1 MSGSRPL
8 LSDRIHGKTVEERQ
22 EAGRAARQHMPR
34 RVLGEYAPS
43 PSRTD
48 PVDIIVGQET
58 DRVPALLPLRHQR
71 MAANPFAFLRGAAA
85 IMAAD
90 LGERP
95 PSGLHTQLCG
105 DAHLVNLGIFAGPDR
120 SLVFDIND
128 FDETAPGP
136 FEWDVLRLATSFLVA
151 AEEAG
156 HSHSSAAGLP
166 GIVATAY
173 RDAMASFAGMP
184 DLDVWYFRIDTA
196 LMHRWGRREGVRH
209 TDQKLRTTEAAARS
223 RSGWSAV
230 KKLTH
235 LENGVPRFNNQP
247 PLLVSLSMEGEGRP
261 VVEKMFDD
269 YKETLLVDR
278 QELLHRYTVVD
289 VGHKVVGVGSV
300 GLLAFVVLLQ
310 GRDVNDL
317 LVLLA
322 KQAVRSVLAPFTGL
336 AVPTP
341 PGRRV
346 VTGQRVMQAASDAF
360 LGWVD
365 GPSGRSFYV
374 RQLRDMKWSPDLTKM
389 SSRAFRAYAALC
401 GTALAR
407 AHARSGDAIAI
418 SSYLGSSTRFAESV
432 THFAVSYAHQNRSDF
447 RAFTDAI
454 ACGRITA
461 GDEAEGLGL
470 IVDAKGNVVLGFAA
484 QPSGG

>member
-1 MSGSRPL
+1 
-8 LSDRIHGKTVEERQ
+8 
-22 EAGRAARQHMPR
+22 MPR

-247 PLLVSLSMEGEGRP
+247 PLLVSLSM
-261 VVEKMFDD
+261 
-269 YKETLLVDR
+269 
-278 QELLHRYTVVD
+278 
-289 VGHKVVGVGSV
+289 
-300 GLLAFVVLLQ
+300 
-310 GRDVNDL
+310 
-317 LVLLA
+317 
-322 KQAVRSVLAPFTGL
+322 
-336 AVPTP
+336 
-341 PGRRV
+341 
-346 VTGQRVMQAASDAF
+346 
-360 LGWVD
+360 
-365 GPSGRSFYV
+365 
-374 RQLRDMKWSPDLTKM
+374 
-389 SSRAFRAYAALC
+389 
-401 GTALAR
+401 
-407 AHARSGDAIAI
+407 
-418 SSYLGSSTRFAESV
+418 
-432 THFAVSYAHQNRSDF
+432 
-447 RAFTDAI
+447 
-454 ACGRITA
+454 
-461 GDEAEGLGL
+461 
-470 IVDAKGNVVLGFAA
+470 
-484 QPSGG
+484 

>member
-1 MSGSRPL
+1 
-8 LSDRIHGKTVEERQ
+8 
-22 EAGRAARQHMPR
+22 MPR
-34 RVLGEYAPS
+34 RAIGEYAPS
-43 PSRTD
+43 ASRAD
-48 PVDIIVGQET
+48 PVDIVLAQET
-58 DRVPALLPLRHQR
+58 ERVPALLPLRHQR
-71 MAANPFAFLRGAAA
+71 MAANPIAFLRGAAA

-90 LGERP
+90 LGARP
-95 PSGLHTQLCG
+95 STGLHTQLCG
-105 DAHLVNLGIFAGPDR
+105 DAHLANLGIFAGPDR
-120 SLVFDIND
+120 ALLFDIND
-128 FDETAPGP
+128 FDESAPGP

-173 RDAMASFAGMP
+173 RDAMASFAGMA
-184 DLDVWYFRIDTA
+184 DLDVWYFRIDA
-196 LMHRWGRREGVRH
+196 AFMHRWARREGVRNS
-209 TDQKLRTTEAAARS
+209 DQKLRSTETAARS

-230 KKLTH
+230 KKMTH
-235 LENGVPRFNNQP
+235 LDNGVPRFNNQP
-247 PLLVSLSMEGEGRP
+247 PLLVSLSMQGEGRP
-261 VVEKMFDD
+261 VVEKMFND

-317 LVLLA
+317 LVLQA
-322 KQAVRSVLAPFTGL
+322 KQAVGSVVAPFTGL

-346 VTGQRVMQAASDAF
+346 VSGQRVMQAATDAF

-365 GPSGRSFYV
+365 GPTGRSFYV
-374 RQLRDMKWSPDLTKM
+374 RQLRDMKWSPDLTTM
-389 SSRAFRAYAALC
+389 GSQAFWAYAALC

-432 THFAVSYAHQNRSDF
+432 TLFAVSYARQNRADF
-447 RAFTDAI
+447 HAFTAAI
-454 ACGRITA
+454 ASGRITA
-461 GDEAEGLGL
+461 GTEADGLGL
-470 IVDAKGNVVLGFAA
+470 RVDEEGNVVFDA
-484 QPSGG
+484 QG

>member
-1 MSGSRPL
+1 MSASAPL

-22 EAGRAARQHMPR
+22 AAGRAARQQVSR
-34 RVLGEYAPS
+34 RALGEFAPS
-43 PSRTD
+43 ASRKD

-90 LGERP
+90 LGARP
-95 PSGLHTQLCG
+95 STGLHTQLCG
-105 DAHLVNLGIFAGPDR
+105 DAHLANLGIFAGPDR

-156 HSHSSAAGLP
+156 HSQSAAARLP

-173 RDAMASFAGMP
+173 RDAMASFAGMS
-184 DLDVWYFRIDTA
+184 DLDIWYFRIDTA
-196 LMHRWGRREGVRH
+196 LMHRWGQREGIRNS
-209 TDQKLRTTEAAARS
+209 DRALRSTEAAARS

-235 LENGVPRFNNQP
+235 LDEGVPRFNNQP
-247 PLLVSLSMEGEGRP
+247 PLLMSLGMQGDGRP
-261 VVEKMFDD
+261 VVERMFQA

-278 QELLHRYTVVD
+278 QELLHRYSIVD

-300 GLLAFVVLLQ
+300 GLLAFVILLQ

-317 LVLLA
+317 LVLQA
-322 KQAVRSVLAPFTGL
+322 KQAVSSVLAPFTGL
-336 AVPTP
+336 TVPTP

-365 GPSGRSFYV
+365 GPNGRSYYV
-374 RQLRDMKWSPDLTKM
+374 RQLRDMKWSPDLSRM
-389 SSRAFRAYAALC
+389 SSRVYRAYAALC

-418 SSYLGSSTRFAESV
+418 SSYLGQSDRFAQSV
-432 THFAVSYAHQNRSDF
+432 TEFAWAYSQQNLADYA
-447 RAFTDAI
+447 AFQEAI
-454 ACGRITA
+454 ASGRITA
-461 GDEAEGLGL
+461 GEEAEGLTL
-470 IVDAKGNVVLGFAA
+470 RVDPKGNVVLESHTQSSA
-484 QPSGG
+484 P